1 MIFVFSFITD
11 YCRQYP
17 VDKDFEWLSQHSDV
31 TRFKCVDEAP
41 INYLKSIIESSI
53 SDDKPKSVQIL
64 VDKSEPK
71 VNGFTNVEE
80 LNNTDID
87 IELESQIQYIREIIP
102 DLGPG
107 FVQKCLEY
115 FNLDN
120 EKVLNAILEDNL
132 PPELSNIDR
141 NLQKVPKIEKENEVK
156 NDNSLAQ
163 STSTETQIPK
173 IIDERHNIYNNDEFD
188 IYRNKNIDLSR
199 IHRGKKDKI
208 TPKLDAMTKEKI
220 IAIHNKSLEDE
231 ENDDFSNY
239 NDEYDDTYED
249 DTKVDL
255 ISDKLLDELVS
266 QQSAKVYSND
276 SNGSYNNEN
285 KQNYNPRKSRHNY

>member
-1 MIFVFSFITD
+1 M
-11 YCRQYP
+11 
-17 VDKDFEWLSQHSDV
+17 DKDFEWLSQHSDV
-31 TRFKCVDEAP
+31 TKFKCVDEAP
-41 INYLKSIIESSI
+41 INYLKSIIQSNI

-80 LNNTDID
+80 LNNADID

-115 FNLDN
+115 FHLDN

-141 NLQKVPKIEKENEVK
+141 NLQKVPKIPPKEKENEVK
-156 NDNSLAQ
+156 NENLVQ
-163 STSTETQIPK
+163 STSSASEILIPK
-173 IIDERHNIYNNDEFD
+173 IIDERHNVYNNDEFD

-199 IHRGKKDKI
+199 IHKGKKDRI
-208 TPKLDAMTKEKI
+208 TPKLDVITKEKI
-220 IAIHNKSLEDE
+220 IAIHNKRLEDE
-231 ENDDFSNY
+231 ENYEFSNY

-266 QQSAKVYSND
+266 QQSVKVYSNND
-276 SNGSYNNEN
+276 SNDNDN
-285 KQNYNPRKSRHNY
+285 KEQTFNPRKWRHN

>member
-1 MIFVFSFITD
+1 
-11 YCRQYP
+11 

-31 TRFKCVDEAP
+31 TKFKCVDEAP
-41 INYLKSIIESSI
+41 INYLKSIIQSNI

-80 LNNTDID
+80 LNNADID

-115 FNLDN
+115 FHLDN

-141 NLQKVPKIEKENEVK
+141 NLQKVPKIPPKEKENEVK
-156 NDNSLAQ
+156 NENLVQ
-163 STSTETQIPK
+163 STSSASEILIPK
-173 IIDERHNIYNNDEFD
+173 IIDERHNVYNNDEFD

-199 IHRGKKDKI
+199 IHKGKKDRI
-208 TPKLDAMTKEKI
+208 TPKLDVITKEKI
-220 IAIHNKSLEDE
+220 IAIHNKRLEDE
-231 ENDDFSNY
+231 ENYEFSNY

-266 QQSAKVYSND
+266 QQSVKVYSNND
-276 SNGSYNNEN
+276 SNDNDN
-285 KQNYNPRKSRHNY
+285 KEQTFNPRKWRHN

>member
-1 MIFVFSFITD
+1 
-11 YCRQYP
+11 

-31 TRFKCVDEAP
+31 TKFKCVDEAP
-41 INYLKSIIESSI
+41 INYLKSIIQSNI

-80 LNNTDID
+80 LNNADID

-115 FNLDN
+115 FHLDN

-141 NLQKVPKIEKENEVK
+141 NLQKVPKIPPKEKENEVK
-156 NDNSLAQ
+156 NENLVQ
-163 STSTETQIPK
+163 STSSASEILIPK
-173 IIDERHNIYNNDEFD
+173 IIDERHNVYNNDEFD

-199 IHRGKKDKI
+199 IHKGKKDRI
-208 TPKLDAMTKEKI
+208 TPKLDAITKEKI
-220 IAIHNKSLEDE
+220 IAIHNKRLEDE
-231 ENDDFSNY
+231 ENEEFSNY

-266 QQSAKVYSND
+266 QQSVKVYSN
-276 SNGSYNNEN
+276 NNDN
-285 KQNYNPRKSRHNY
+285 KEQTFNPRKWRHN

>member
-1 MIFVFSFITD
+1 M
-11 YCRQYP
+11 
-17 VDKDFEWLSQHSDV
+17 DKDFEWLSQHSDV
-31 TRFKCVDEAP
+31 TKFKCVDEAP
-41 INYLKSIIESSI
+41 INYLKSIIQSNI

-80 LNNTDID
+80 LNNADID

-115 FNLDN
+115 FHLDN

-141 NLQKVPKIEKENEVK
+141 NLQKVPKIPPKEKENEVK
-156 NDNSLAQ
+156 NENLVQ
-163 STSTETQIPK
+163 STSSASEILIPK
-173 IIDERHNIYNNDEFD
+173 IIDERHNVYNNDEFD

-199 IHRGKKDKI
+199 IHKGKKDRI
-208 TPKLDAMTKEKI
+208 TPKLDAITKEKI
-220 IAIHNKSLEDE
+220 IAIHNKRLEDE
-231 ENDDFSNY
+231 ENEEFSNY

-266 QQSAKVYSND
+266 QQSVKVYSN
-276 SNGSYNNEN
+276 NNDN
-285 KQNYNPRKSRHNY
+285 KEQTFNPRKWRHN